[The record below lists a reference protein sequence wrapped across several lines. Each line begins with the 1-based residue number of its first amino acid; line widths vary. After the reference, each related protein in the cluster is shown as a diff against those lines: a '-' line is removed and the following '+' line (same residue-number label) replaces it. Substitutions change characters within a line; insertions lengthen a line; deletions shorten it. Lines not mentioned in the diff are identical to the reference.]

1 MAVAKASSSPTDACG
16 GGRQAD
22 RMKTRH
28 RNWAW
33 LICREPRTDE
43 HRELLIRRVDWEP
56 TPAQAQSYADVE
68 ALSDAASAIFD
79 IELSGSASLNARLLQ
94 LAGLSGAIIALVA
107 TVAIRLPELPRVV
120 GEASGLAL
128 VVATVFLASTVL
140 VALRASTPRSQWRS
154 TLANYVGDLA
164 MQLNSD
170 DRNHLLGMRAH
181 CMLTMADMQRVT
193 NEEKA
198 AAARQAQ
205 CLFRRGIVTVI
216 ASSLLVVLGFML

>member
-1 MAVAKASSSPTDACG
+1 MAKASSSPTDACG

-22 RMKTRH
+22 KRKTRH

-33 LICREPRTDE
+33 LICSDPCTDE
-43 HRELLIRRVDWEP
+43 DRELLRRRVDWE
-56 TPAQAQSYADVE
+56 TTAAQAKSCADVK
-68 ALSDAASAIFD
+68 ALSDAANEIFE

-128 VVATVFLASTVL
+128 VIATVFLAGTVL

-154 TLANYVGDLA
+154 TLASYVGELA
-164 MQLNSD
+164 IQPDSE
-170 DRNHLLGMRAH
+170 DRNHLLRMRAG
-181 CMLTMADMQRVT
+181 CMLRMADMQRVT

-216 ASSLLVVLGFML
+216 ASSLLVVLGFTL

>member
-1 MAVAKASSSPTDACG
+1 VAVAKAASSATDACG

-22 RMKTRH
+22 KKKTRD

-33 LICREPRTDE
+33 LICSEPCADE
-43 HRELLIRRVDWEP
+43 DRELLRRRVDWE
-56 TPAQAQSYADVE
+56 TTAAQAKSCADVK
-68 ALSDAASAIFD
+68 ALSDAANEIFD
-79 IELSGSASLNARLLQ
+79 IELSGSASLNTRLLQ

-120 GEASGLAL
+120 GEATGLAL
-128 VVATVFLASTVL
+128 VIATVFLAGTVL

-154 TLANYVGDLA
+154 TLANYVEDLA
-164 MQLNSD
+164 HSE
-170 DRNHLLGMRAH
+170 DRNHLLRVRAGY
-181 CMLTMADMQRVT
+181 MLRMADTQRVT

-216 ASSLLVVLGFML
+216 ASSLLVVLGFTL